1 MIVTGTTLE
10 GALPNVS
17 LTHLVRRPRTG
28 DQPHPPLLVLLH
40 GVGSNEH
47 DLFGLESALDPRFL
61 VVSARAPLPMGPG
74 AYGWYPVEFLP
85 GGEFRIDPAAQEA
98 SRRLLAG
105 FVDEVIAEHGA
116 DPARVHLLGFS
127 QGAMMTLALALTH
140 PEKVAGFAVMSGRL
154 LPEVRQ
160 RARPREE
167 LARLE
172 GFVVHG
178 TLDPVVPVVHGRETH
193 RALDEL
199 NVRHEYRE
207 YPMGHH
213 VSEESLAD
221 VTAWLTR
228 RLDAAA

>member
-1 MIVTGTTLE
+1 MAKIALE
-10 GALPNVS
+10 GSLPSLS
-17 LTHLVRRPRTG
+17 LTHIVRTPRTAETP
-28 DQPHPPLLVLLH
+28 QAPLLILLH
-40 GVGSNEH
+40 GVGSNER
-47 DLFGLESALDPRFL
+47 DLFGLEPALDPRFL
-61 VVSARAPLPMGPG
+61 IVSARAPLPMGPG

-98 SRRLLAG
+98 SRQMLAG
-105 FVDEVIAEHGA
+105 FVDEMITEHGA

-140 PEKVAGFAVMSGRL
+140 PEKVAGFVAMSGRL
-154 LPEVRQ
+154 LPEVTR

-172 GFVVHG
+172 GLVIHG
-178 TLDPVVPVVHGRETH
+178 TLDPVVPVAHGRETH
-193 RALDEL
+193 QVLDEL

-221 VTAWLTR
+221 VTGWLTR